1 MASQPARTEVGAER
15 ATMTPSDWEQAALE
29 LIADKG
35 LSGLAVEPLAR
46 RLGITK
52 GSFYWHFPNRDELL
66 EAALQRW
73 ESQDQAN
80 LQRALSVDQQPAE
93 RLATFVWATTRQ
105 TLTHRIYAALC
116 AAPEDRRVQ
125 PVLERVSR
133 RRMTYL
139 ANAFAE
145 LGLDATTAD
154 QRARLVYT
162 AYLGYLH
169 LQAQSLV
176 PEAGDVDF
184 EAYVE
189 HVIDS
194 LIRPVD

>member
-1 MASQPARTEVGAER
+1 MASQPASVERTSL
-15 ATMTPSDWEQAALE
+15 TPSDWEQAALE
-29 LIADKG
+29 LIAEKG

-66 EAALQRW
+66 DAALQRW

-80 LQRALSVDQQPAE
+80 LQRALSADQQPAE

-116 AAPEDRRVQ
+116 AAPEDPRVR
-125 PVLERVSR
+125 PVLARVSQR
-133 RRMTYL
+133 RLTYL
-139 ANAFAE
+139 SNAFAE
-145 LGLDATTAD
+145 MGLSRVAAG

-162 AYLGYLH
+162 AYLGYLQ

-176 PEAGDVDF
+176 PEAGDADF
-184 EAYVE
+184 EAYVT

-194 LIRPVD
+194 LIRPSQA